1 MSTMKVVVDK
11 NLCIGC
17 VLCADLA
24 PASFQ
29 MNDELKS
36 EAREEVV
43 VDEVKAKEAAESCP
57 TKAITLS

>member
-1 MSTMKVVVDK
+1 MKAVVDK

-17 VLCADLA
+17 ALCADLA

-36 EAREEVV
+36 EAKEEVV
-43 VDEVKAKEAAESCP
+43 VDEAKAKEATEACP
-57 TKAITLS
+57 TKAISLT